1 MDKKRVV
8 LVWFR
13 NDLRL
18 HDNEILLEAVQKADL
33 VIPVYCF
40 DPRYYTTNKYG
51 GKNTGVVRAQFIR
64 ETVQSFKESLR
75 SLQGDLMTY
84 WGYPEEI
91 IPRLA
96 AKYDAD
102 EVYHHREV
110 AQRETKIS
118 EKVESALWQ
127 SNRINL
133 KHFIGHTMYH
143 KEDLPFPV
151 RDIPDSF
158 PLFKKK
164 IERESQVRPVLP
176 AIDQILIPAHLETT
190 EIPDL
195 AELGFSEQEIASTTQ
210 KQLIGGEKHG
220 LENLDLILNDS
231 YKGFHD
237 FTLLSPYMAT
247 GALSPILVYH
257 RMHAAMTPTN
267 KKRLE
272 RRTARLLWRDYFR
285 FMLKK
290 YPNVYF
296 KPLGHQGTPPA
307 ETPAVMDEDQKN
319 NWKSGNTGQPF
330 IDEAIQILT
339 NTGNLP
345 SEARTI
351 LGLYLL
357 QETPNSWLESASFFE
372 EHLLD
377 YSPATTYGIWA
388 HLAGVGTSK
397 KDNLS
402 TTRWQD
408 ALSKQ
413 YPKGLQFEKLSG
425 EIPM

>member
-1 MDKKRVV
+1 MDKRRVI

-18 HDNEILLEAVQKADL
+18 HDNEILLEAVQKADV

-40 DPRYYTTNKYG
+40 DPRYFSTNKYG
-51 GKNTGVVRAQFIR
+51 GKNTGVLRAQFIR
-64 ETVQSFKESLR
+64 ETVQSFKQSLR
-75 SLQGDLMTY
+75 DLHGDLMTY
-84 WGYPEEI
+84 HGYPEEI

-118 EKVESALWQ
+118 ELVESSLWQ

-158 PLFKKK
+158 ALFKKK
-164 IERESQVRPVLP
+164 VERESQVRPTL
-176 AIDQILIPAHLETT
+176 AEINQILIPTHLEAT
-190 EIPDL
+190 EIPTLSD
-195 AELGFSEQEIASTTQ
+195 LGFTNEEIATVSQ
-210 KQLIGGEKHG
+210 KQLIGGEQHG
-220 LENLDLILNDS
+220 LENLDVILSDS

-237 FTLLSPYMAT
+237 FTLISPYMAT
-247 GALSPILVYH
+247 GALSPVLVYH
-257 RMHAAMTPTN
+257 RLHAAMTPTN

-272 RRTARLLWRDYFR
+272 RRTARLFWRDYYR

-296 KPLGHQGTPPA
+296 KLHGHQGTPPEQSGKA
-307 ETPAVMDEDQKN
+307 LEYMD
-319 NWKSGNTGQPF
+319 WKAGKTGQAF
-330 IDEAIQILT
+330 IDQAIHILRS
-339 NTGNLP
+339 TGNLP
-345 SEARTI
+345 SEARI
-351 LGLYLL
+351 VLALYLL
-357 QETPNSWLESASFFE
+357 QETNNTWLESASFFE

-377 YSPATTYGIWA
+377 YNPATTYGIWS
-388 HLAGVGTSK
+388 HIAGVGTSK
-397 KDNLS
+397 KDNL
-402 TTRWQD
+402 TGINWQD
-408 ALSKQ
+408 ALAKH
-413 YPKGLQFEKLSG
+413 YPKGLQYEENTINAK
-425 EIPM
+425 P